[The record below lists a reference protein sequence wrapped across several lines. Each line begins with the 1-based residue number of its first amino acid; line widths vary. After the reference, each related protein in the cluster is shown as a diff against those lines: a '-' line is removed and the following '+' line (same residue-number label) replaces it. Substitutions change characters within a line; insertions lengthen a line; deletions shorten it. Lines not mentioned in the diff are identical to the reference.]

1 MDFQSAVQIAGT
13 MTGGLL
19 FPTVMCI
26 MLFSYMKEQME
37 LHKKETDSLKD
48 AINEL
53 KLVISSL
60 TDTIK
65 GGMDK

>member
-1 MDFQSAVQIAGT
+1 MDFQSAAQVAGT
-13 MTGGLL
+13 MTGTVL
-19 FPTVMCI
+19 FPIVMCI

-53 KLVISSL
+53 KLVIASL

>member
-1 MDFQSAVQIAGT
+1 MDFQSAAQVAGT
-13 MTGGLL
+13 MTGTVL
-19 FPTVMCI
+19 FPIVMCI

-53 KLVISSL
+53 KIVIASL
-60 TDTIK
+60 TETIK
-65 GGMDK
+65 GGGNK